1 MSGTQPH
8 AFARRLSLGTRKRS
22 QGDGAAL
29 SSVSRT
35 LKRSRSARTTSR
47 LVKDASHDGGSPYK
61 GLAAFAMSSPD
72 LATPSEEWAEWCVPP
87 SSSQRPAEVVAV
99 IDNSRGIPDSDARAP
114 VTERIPPLPPTRPA
128 RMREESAPI
137 NEQTRQA
144 FRAEALAKLT
154 TPTPTPMT
162 ELDGFPFPPVEAA
175 LGADVLAAPDA
186 DAQAATHRM
195 HGTSISLSRLG
206 TDSAAVPPAL
216 SRANTV
222 DSHPDPVPLDI
233 DLRGR
238 LVRARNSPRASDSP
252 GLTISSRSSTPSD
265 LTGPEGPE
273 WISSRESRTS
283 TLTVPS
289 SEEASP
295 PRPSSSQTMTGSPI
309 AALSVVDED
318 ATNPAQRPRMPL
330 NRRSIQKPVRGRAA
344 SDRLVEDAPEDGLKE
359 QLQASGRTKDEISQL
374 SNEVTFLQKLSHPAV
389 VKYEGVVRT
398 ESYLNIILEFVENG
412 SLQQTLKQFGQLPE
426 GLVAGYVAKILEG
439 LAYLH
444 AQGVVHCDLKAANVL
459 STKNGNIKLSDFG
472 VSLQIHAIKT
482 TRGLAAAANDING
495 TPNWMAPEVISM
507 VGATPASDIWSLAAT
522 ICELISGHPPYHDLV
537 ALSAMFRIVEDEMPP
552 LPESASPE
560 LQDFLKRCFSKLPQQ
575 RPTAAALFTHPWL
588 LRNARDLRDLR
599 PQDSLP
605 LFRRYTVDTSQPAA
619 HGSIG
624 ASNASARTR
633 QPTVGEIS
641 PRIDIPLHNVLNE
654 ASSPASSGIIC
665 KAPRLR
671 QDYVEPW

>member
-99 IDNSRGIPDSDARAP
+99 IGKSLRSSGTTAPRSLTNAGDVAADNSRGFPDSDARAP

-195 HGTSISLSRLG
+195 HGTSLSLSRLG

-265 LTGPEGPE
+265 LTGPEGSE

-295 PRPSSSQTMTGSPI
+295 PRPSSSQKMTGSPI

-330 NRRSIQKPVRGRAA
+330 NRRSIQKPVRARAA
-344 SDRLVEDAPEDGLKE
+344 SDRLVEDAPEDGLAFLSRQKRPDVAQIGPRRPYRLSTTERSFSSSLVTDLTLSQKE
-359 QLQASGRTKDEISQL
+359 QLQASPRDVPLSFVKTASPDVALPAAPDIDNRVTRPRSQQRFLSDPALEEGAGRLMSDALASPPRRTRHQSFGLPSEGIANLDRSPSRRWSGAVRTRLVVREQGK
-374 SNEVTFLQKLSHPAV
+374 PAV
-389 VKYEGVVRT
+389 T
-398 ESYLNIILEFVENG
+398 
-412 SLQQTLKQFGQLPE
+412 
-426 GLVAGYVAKILEG
+426 YVSRLFFFWSE
-439 LAYLH
+439 LAH
-444 AQGVVHCDLKAANVL
+444 
-459 STKNGNIKLSDFG
+459 
-472 VSLQIHAIKT
+472 
-482 TRGLAAAANDING
+482 
-495 TPNWMAPEVISM
+495 
-507 VGATPASDIWSLAAT
+507 
-522 ICELISGHPPYHDLV
+522 
-537 ALSAMFRIVEDEMPP
+537 
-552 LPESASPE
+552 
-560 LQDFLKRCFSKLPQQ
+560 
-575 RPTAAALFTHPWL
+575 
-588 LRNARDLRDLR
+588 
-599 PQDSLP
+599 
-605 LFRRYTVDTSQPAA
+605 RR
-619 HGSIG
+619 
-624 ASNASARTR
+624 
-633 QPTVGEIS
+633 
-641 PRIDIPLHNVLNE
+641 
-654 ASSPASSGIIC
+654 
-665 KAPRLR
+665 
-671 QDYVEPW
+671 

>member
-99 IDNSRGIPDSDARAP
+99 IGKSLRSSGTTAPRSLTNAGDVAADNSRGIPDSDARAP

-295 PRPSSSQTMTGSPI
+295 PRPSSSQTITGSPI

-344 SDRLVEDAPEDGLKE
+344 SDRLVEDAPEDGLVFLSRQKRPDVAQIGPRRPYRLSTTERSFSSSLVTDLTLSQKE
-359 QLQASGRTKDEISQL
+359 QLQASPRVVPL
-374 SNEVTFLQKLSHPAV
+374 SF
-389 VKYEGVVRT
+389 VKT
-398 ESYLNIILEFVENG
+398 
-412 SLQQTLKQFGQLPE
+412 
-426 GLVAGYVAKILEG
+426 
-439 LAYLH
+439 
-444 AQGVVHCDLKAANVL
+444 
-459 STKNGNIKLSDFG
+459 
-472 VSLQIHAIKT
+472 
-482 TRGLAAAANDING
+482 
-495 TPNWMAPEVISM
+495 
-507 VGATPASDIWSLAAT
+507 
-522 ICELISGHPPYHDLV
+522 
-537 ALSAMFRIVEDEMPP
+537 
-552 LPESASPE
+552 
-560 LQDFLKRCFSKLPQQ
+560 
-575 RPTAAALFTHPWL
+575 
-588 LRNARDLRDLR
+588 
-599 PQDSLP
+599 
-605 LFRRYTVDTSQPAA
+605 
-619 HGSIG
+619 
-624 ASNASARTR
+624 
-633 QPTVGEIS
+633 
-641 PRIDIPLHNVLNE
+641 
-654 ASSPASSGIIC
+654 ASSGVELPA
-665 KAPRLR
+665 APDVDNRVTRPRSQQRFLSDPAFEEGAGRPMSDALASPPRRTRHHSFGLPSEGISNLDRSPSRRWSGAVRTRLVVR
-671 QDYVEPW
+671 EQGKPAVTYVSRLFLFGPSWLTVADKRVARSNSASASVAASSGPFSAR